1 MPSAKRGNRQMQI
14 QSVYIIKRDTGVC
27 MYHHDFVESDFDPDL
42 LSSFLVAMTSFFD
55 EATSSI
61 TSRARAFEGTD
72 HKIIVEF
79 GEWTLGAVAAVE
91 DTEDVRTRMR
101 RLLDAFEDQFALLRW
116 VELDLAVYTR
126 FERNVV
132 EEFVRDQIAPETQM
146 ELKDHWEFYTSRPD
160 VISFLKLIPEKCTV
174 QEAAEFL
181 EVPLE
186 LAMNMAAEAYWEKA
200 ISITESAKPDDIYQ
214 TTSLSHSKEEVDG
227 ISPDTAKALSELD
240 GQTPLSIAAERVKT
254 ADLRRFL
261 DDIAVLAH
269 RRTVERVSPSQA
281 TMVLYTSVLQELL
294 SRCATILGV
303 KPARGVFL
311 KARNEME
318 EAHSWLVYVGLEEGI
333 DVEVKS
339 SLISATIRGSITPES
354 ISEGF
359 GALFLEFVHRLSSLV
374 GSDPVNSILVKTR
387 NHVEKQF
394 PQTAYDIHW
403 ETLEVK

>member
-1 MPSAKRGNRQMQI
+1 MPSSKRGNRQMQI
-14 QSVYIIKRDTGVC
+14 QSLYIIKRDTGVC

-55 EATSSI
+55 EATSSV
-61 TSRARAFEGTD
+61 TSRARAFEGTEG
-72 HKIIVEF
+72 KIVVEF
-79 GEWTLGAVAAVE
+79 GEWTLGAVSAKE
-91 DTEDVRTRMR
+91 DTEDLRSRMR

-132 EEFVRDQIAPETQM
+132 EEFVREQITPETQM
-146 ELKDHWEFYTSRPD
+146 QLKHHWEFYTSRPD
-160 VISFLKLIPEKCTV
+160 VISFLKLIPENCTV
-174 QEAAEFL
+174 KEASDFL

-200 ISITESAKPDDIYQ
+200 ITITESAKPDDIYQ
-214 TTSLSHSKEEVDG
+214 TTSLLHSKEEVDG
-227 ISPDTAKALSELD
+227 ISPDAARALSELD

-254 ADLRRFL
+254 ADLKRFL

-269 RRTVERVSPSQA
+269 RRTVERVSPAQA
-281 TMVLYTSVLQELL
+281 TMVLYTSVLQDLL

-303 KPARGVFL
+303 KPARSVFL
-311 KARNEME
+311 KAREGLE

-339 SLISATIRGSITPES
+339 SLITAAIRGSITPES

-359 GALFLEFVHRLSSLV
+359 RALFLEVVHRLSSLM
-374 GSDPVNSILVKTR
+374 GSNPVNTILVRTR

-394 PQTAYDIHW
+394 PYTAYDIRW
-403 ETLEVK
+403 ETLQVG